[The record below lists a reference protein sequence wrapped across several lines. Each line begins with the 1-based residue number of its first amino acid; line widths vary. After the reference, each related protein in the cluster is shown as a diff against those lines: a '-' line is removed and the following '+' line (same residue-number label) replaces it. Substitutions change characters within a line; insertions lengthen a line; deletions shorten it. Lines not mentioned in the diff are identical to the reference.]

1 MDKEE
6 ENKICQACAKCCK
19 SFWIFTDVPEEV
31 ERFET
36 LQPEKIEVIKIK
48 EKLWKVMFHIHCC
61 HLKQDL
67 DGKYFECH
75 IYGMK
80 DKKRPKYCYDY
91 PRNFLGEGSEA
102 EVIKHEAEFCPLLK
116 RLLSEPDAY
125 DLSGNTKAEMEA
137 D

>member
-1 MDKEE
+1 MNKKE

-19 SFWIFTDVPEEV
+19 SYWIFTDVPEEV

-36 LQPEKIEVIKIK
+36 LQSALIQVIKIK
-48 EKLWKVMFHIHCC
+48 EKLWKIMFHTPCC
-61 HLKQDL
+61 HLKHDFN
-67 DGKYFECH
+67 KEYFECH

-91 PRNFLGEGSEA
+91 PRNFLGKDSDI
-102 EVIKHEAEFCPLLK
+102 EVLKNEAEFCPLLRK
-116 RLLSEPDAY
+116 LLSEPDAY
-125 DLSGNTKAEMEA
+125 DLCGHTKAELEA